1 MHGNSQLFNTDAFSI
16 KMSNLSIGLITQEIL
31 SKLKSFLRVIPK
43 TRNIF
48 FFLLQIHV
56 LYNIFLHYYYFLL
69 VKKYHKS
76 AKRREKSVDNIRY
89 IKYIVTIWDL
99 IFLNSAVVHNFLF
112 FFQAITLDVN
122 ETLDI
127 TMHFMFF
134 DIIHLRF

>member
-16 KMSNLSIGLITQEIL
+16 KMYNLSIGLITQEIL

-89 IKYIVTIWDL
+89 IKYIVTI
-99 IFLNSAVVHNFLF
+99 
-112 FFQAITLDVN
+112 
-122 ETLDI
+122 
-127 TMHFMFF
+127 
-134 DIIHLRF
+134 